1 MKKHFEFASKLKE
14 AIGMK
19 GKENMTMAFELN
31 WSGQGFSREE
41 LEQFLAPDKQ
51 IVVYET
57 KNGKDL
63 PPDEKADLE
72 ARSRK
77 LLGDRFGGVMSKEEY
92 KQKYLTQN

>member
-1 MKKHFEFASKLKE
+1 MKEQFEFASKLKE
-14 AIGMK
+14 AFGMN
-19 GKENMTMAFELN
+19 GNESMTSTFEVN
-31 WSGQGFSREE
+31 WSGKAFSREE

-72 ARSRK
+72 VRYRK

-92 KQKYLTQN
+92 EQKYLN

>member
-1 MKKHFEFASKLKE
+1 MKKQFEFASKLKE
-14 AIGMK
+14 AFGMN
-19 GKENMTMAFELN
+19 GKESMTLTFELN

-41 LEQFLAPDKQ
+41 LKQFLAPDKQ

-72 ARSRK
+72 VRSRK
-77 LLGDRFGGVMSKEEY
+77 LLGDRFGGLMSKEEY
-92 KQKYLTQN
+92 EQKYQI

>member
-1 MKKHFEFASKLKE
+1 MKKQFEIASN
-14 AIGMK
+14 AI
-19 GKENMTMAFELN
+19 N
-31 WSGQGFSREE
+31 WSGQGFTREE

-57 KNGKDL
+57 KSGKSL

-72 ARSRK
+72 VRSRK

-92 KQKYLTQN
+92 EQKYLTQN

>member
-1 MKKHFEFASKLKE
+1 MKEQLEFASKWKE
-14 AIGMK
+14 AFGMN
-19 GKENMTMAFELN
+19 GKENMTLTFELN

-41 LEQFLAPDKQ
+41 LEPFLPPDKQ

-72 ARSRK
+72 VRSRK
-77 LLGDRFGGVMSKEEY
+77 LLGNRFGGVMSKEEY
-92 KQKYLTQN
+92 EQKYLTQN

>member
-1 MKKHFEFASKLKE
+1 MKEQFEFASKLKE
-14 AIGMK
+14 LFGMNGK
-19 GKENMTMAFELN
+19 GNMTLTLTFN

-41 LEQFLAPDKQ
+41 LKQFLAPDKQ

-72 ARSRK
+72 VRSRR
-77 LLGDRFGGVMSKEEY
+77 LLGDRFGGLMSKEEY
-92 KQKYLTQN
+92 EQKYLN